1 MLWLL
6 SHVFIWKIPKYGNC
20 LIVGDLDWGMLPCFF
35 PFFFFFFNKKQDARI
50 YFQCIP
56 SHCAVI
62 CCEKEKEEKKS
73 CTVSDGWHENPGWLW
88 FCDWSYGTAH
98 IIGHE
103 LVLIEQVSLGR
114 KGLVTIPL
122 GAGVPWRVWKGSA
135 NGSSTFHLPSISCWV
150 PSSSGNSEAY
160 FPRV

>member
-20 LIVGDLDWGMLPCFF
+20 LIVGDLGWGMPPCFF
-35 PFFFFFFNKKQDARI
+35 PFFFLNKKQDAKI
-50 YFQCIP
+50 DFQCIP
-56 SHCAVI
+56 SYYAII

-73 CTVSDGWHENPGWLW
+73 CTVSDGRRENPGWLW
-88 FCDWSYGTAH
+88 FCDWSYGTAR

-122 GAGVPWRVWKGSA
+122 GAGVPRRVWKGPA
-135 NGSSTFHLPSISCWV
+135 NRSNTFHLPSSSCWV
-150 PSSSGNSEAY
+150 LSSSGNRGAY